1 MVRWTLEIPS
11 TIHSNDRKEGPTMIG
26 KVTEFRRGTRAVG
39 LLLAAVLVLGAGC
52 ATNPDGTT
60 EYKRTAIGALAGGAV
75 GAGAGML
82 IAGRGHRG
90 TGALIGGVAGAA
102 VGGGIGNYMD
112 RQAAEMKRR
121 LPEAAVARQ
130 GDKLYVALP
139 SGILFD
145 VDRDQVKPSAQAQV
159 GKAAEVLVQ
168 YPDTYVAVE
177 GHTDSTGGPEY
188 NQKLSERRAARVRD
202 LLVSRGVA
210 ASRLSVVGYG
220 ESDPIADNGT
230 PEGRQANR
238 RVQLE
243 IRPNEKLKAQQGQ

>member
-1 MVRWTLEIPS
+1 M
-11 TIHSNDRKEGPTMIG
+11 
-26 KVTEFRRGTRAVG
+26 
-39 LLLAAVLVLGAGC
+39 VLVLAAGC

-60 EYKRTAIGALAGGAV
+60 EYKRTSIGALAGGAV
-75 GAGAGML
+75 GAGTGML

-112 RQAAEMKRR
+112 RQAAEMKRK
-121 LPEAAVARQ
+121 LPDAAIARQ

-139 SGILFD
+139 AEILFD
-145 VDRDQVKPSAQAQV
+145 VNRDEVKPEARDQV
-159 GKAAEVLVQ
+159 GHAAEVLVK
-168 YPDTYVAVE
+168 YPDTYITVE
-177 GHTDSTGGPEY
+177 GHTDSTGGAEY

-202 LLVSRGVA
+202 LLASRGVA
-210 ASRLSVVGYG
+210 ASRLSVHGYG

-230 PEGRQANR
+230 AEGRQANR